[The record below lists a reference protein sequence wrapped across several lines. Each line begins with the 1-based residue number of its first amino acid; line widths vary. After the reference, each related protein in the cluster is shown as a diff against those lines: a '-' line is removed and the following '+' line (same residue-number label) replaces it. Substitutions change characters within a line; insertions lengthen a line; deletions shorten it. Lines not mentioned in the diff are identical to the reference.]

1 MFGYIC
7 FECFVVSLNF
17 LWGIKTQTLKERTM
31 HLFLFGEKKKKNTL
45 KFFLRLLEEITQR
58 KPSPWG
64 RGGVGGVG
72 GGLLALVN
80 QET

>member
-1 MFGYIC
+1 
-7 FECFVVSLNF
+7 
-17 LWGIKTQTLKERTM
+17 M

-80 QET
+80 QETWHTSGSETSQKSYTTKVK